1 MSNINVSFKNLE
13 INVLDDEGVNIL
25 AYTVPEYQLSMNA
38 KGMVRFIGE
47 LVEEVKAV
55 VKAVEITNTSPDKMS
70 PKIGELYYMAMD
82 NIIEVETWND
92 NEFDKQNWASG
103 RATKDIN
110 KAVEI
115 LKAAKLSN

>member
-1 MSNINVSFKNLE
+1 MSKIAISVSNDHGNQVLAFNLPAYELEVAPEGMINLIDNINKTFQQKKAEAKQTN
-13 INVLDDEGVNIL
+13 DETPPVN
-25 AYTVPEYQLSMNA
+25 
-38 KGMVRFIGE
+38 GE
-47 LVEEVKAV
+47 
-55 VKAVEITNTSPDKMS
+55 T
-70 PKIGELYYMAMD
+70 YYMAMD

-103 RATKDIN
+103 RATKNIN

>member
-1 MSNINVSFKNLE
+1 
-13 INVLDDEGVNIL
+13 
-25 AYTVPEYQLSMNA
+25 
-38 KGMVRFIGE
+38 
-47 LVEEVKAV
+47 
-55 VKAVEITNTSPDKMS
+55 
-70 PKIGELYYMAMD
+70 MAMD

-92 NEFDKQNWASG
+92 NKFDKQNWASG